1 MQATVQHQPKA
12 TPAER
17 RGWLAMTASRISAAV
32 LAVWAAITG
41 LAPHV
46 LHHVGPLAGAAL
58 VAGATGK
65 LLFGAIGLI
74 AAIPF
79 LLRLRRRFAT
89 WRAPAIALT
98 IFVAMFSVSTFVIG
112 PLISGSNTNDAPGI
126 QQPNSHASHHQ

>member
-1 MQATVQHQPKA
+1 MQATAEHPHEA
-12 TPAER
+12 TTGER
-17 RGWLAMTASRISAAV
+17 RGWLSTAASRTWAAV

-58 VAGATGK
+58 IAGATGK

-89 WRAPAIALT
+89 WKAPAIALT
-98 IFVAMFSVSTFVIG
+98 IFIAMFSVSTFVIG
-112 PLISGSNTNDAPGI
+112 PLISESNTNNEPGI
-126 QQPNSHASHHQ
+126 QQPNSHASHHR